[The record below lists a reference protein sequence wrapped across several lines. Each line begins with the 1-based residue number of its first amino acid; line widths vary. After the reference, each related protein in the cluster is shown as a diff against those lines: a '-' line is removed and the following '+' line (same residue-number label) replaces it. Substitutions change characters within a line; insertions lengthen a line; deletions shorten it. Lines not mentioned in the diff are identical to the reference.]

1 MTKVNDF
8 CLVAGLG
15 LLVVGS
21 TDKVLRVFKI
31 GIKAKKEE
39 DGEVGDVQLE
49 MKGKINK
56 ESDSRT
62 IQLTFDNK
70 RSVMLVLSSDNNLE
84 IFKVINSHK
93 TDSILKKLV
102 KREKKASLKRT
113 FSEHEEQD
121 DSLPIKKSVD
131 KAKLIK
137 LIEE

>member
-31 GIKAKKEE
+31 GIKAAKEE

-70 RSVMLVLSSDNNLE
+70 RSVMLVLSSDNN
-84 IFKVINSHK
+84 
-93 TDSILKKLV
+93 
-102 KREKKASLKRT
+102 
-113 FSEHEEQD
+113 
-121 DSLPIKKSVD
+121 
-131 KAKLIK
+131 
-137 LIEE
+137 